1 MRNHEDLVVWRKS
14 RRVVLAV
21 VQLSATAWKPW
32 FAAMFWQLQRSAL
45 SVQLNITEGCALWY
59 PRQLRRQLRI
69 ALGSAAETVD
79 LLNLLRDTN
88 AVANDKVKPLVAEE
102 REVWWMLVSWLKKTE
117 VDDRSTRSNHT

>member
-1 MRNHEDLVVWRKS
+1 MRSHEDLIVWQKS

-21 VQLSATAWKPW
+21 VQLSATAWKPC

-59 PRQLRRQLRI
+59 PRQLRRHLRI

-79 LLNLLRDTN
+79 LLNLLRDAK
-88 AVANDKVKPLVAEE
+88 AVAGETVNPLITEE
-102 REVWWMLVSWLKKTE
+102 RQVWWMLVSWLKKTE
-117 VDDRSTRSNHT
+117 VDEDLTRSHSS